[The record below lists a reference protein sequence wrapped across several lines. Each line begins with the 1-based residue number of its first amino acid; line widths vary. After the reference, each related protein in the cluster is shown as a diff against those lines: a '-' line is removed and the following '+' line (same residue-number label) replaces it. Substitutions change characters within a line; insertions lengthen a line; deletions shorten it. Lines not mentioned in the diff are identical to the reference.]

1 MARLAAAAVLA
12 ALVGSFLVAPPLLAQ
27 QEPNAYRLTQAGQE
41 PSPLSVPPAISAP
54 ASSSVALPLAVH
66 SPRDLP
72 PNSFLRIRGLP
83 PAVSLTEGFAIAPGA
98 WAVPLAALSTL
109 RMVIPVGVG
118 GAFQVTVSLVAVD
131 GAPIA
136 ESRMVLSVLDA
147 PIAPPPQTASPAPA
161 PPAAPPAAS
170 VRPKTS
176 DPATLG
182 VSTPEGRERAERM
195 VQRGQSELENGNI
208 AQARGFFQRA
218 ADIGSARA
226 AMMLAGTYDP
236 AELARLRVQ
245 GVQPNPAEARK
256 WYERARE
263 LGAPEASERITAL
276 ERRSF

>member
-1 MARLAAAAVLA
+1 MPGDGALPRASFAVAILIFA
-12 ALVGSFLVAPPLLAQ
+12 CLSPSPVLAQ
-27 QEPNAYRLTQAGQE
+27 QDPNAFRLTQAGQE

-54 ASSSVALPLAVH
+54 ASSSVALPLAVN

-131 GAPIA
+131 GAPLA
-136 ESRMVLSVLDA
+136 EGRMVLSVLDA
-147 PIAPPPQTASPAPA
+147 PAAPV
-161 PPAAPPAAS
+161 PPAAPSAGPSAGPGRPKVAAPAA
-170 VRPKTS
+170 VPV
-176 DPATLG
+176 L
-182 VSTPEGRERAERM
+182 TPEGRERAEKM

-218 ADIGSARA
+218 ADIGLARA

-236 AELARLRVQ
+236 AELSRLRVQ

-263 LGAPEASERITAL
+263 LGAPEASERITGL
-276 ERRSF
+276 DRR